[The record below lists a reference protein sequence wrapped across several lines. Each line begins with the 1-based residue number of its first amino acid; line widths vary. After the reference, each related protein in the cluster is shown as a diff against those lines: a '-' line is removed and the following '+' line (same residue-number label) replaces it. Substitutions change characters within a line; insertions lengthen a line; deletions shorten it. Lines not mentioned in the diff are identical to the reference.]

1 MIKLPN
7 GCYCSELK
15 VHPRNWDK
23 SGACPKKPWYIY
35 YRFYDPLAR
44 DKYRKG
50 KLVFVKG
57 MNTFKTLTE
66 RREVTASLIQDELHR
81 LKALEFNPITGYEK
95 DPEAIESTDYIVDP
109 NAPLLEALT
118 TVLSRLKLTE
128 GSIKDMRSVLK
139 YFSQAATQLRLA
151 NMPIKSVRRRHVRVI
166 LDQVGKN
173 KGDKWTANN
182 FNFYRSY
189 LMMLF
194 AELVNYDVVETN
206 PVKEIKKAKVV
217 QRIRPVLTEE
227 QRVAIDAYLRKENYV
242 FWRFMQIFFHSGSR
256 ETEILNVQGKDVDLE
271 RQEVIYLVKKG
282 PTQRE
287 VKRVIKNISLPLW
300 REAMEGCGREDYVF
314 SRGLRPGKSSI
325 RPEQITRRWRK
336 WVKQA
341 KGPDGKPLFGEVAD
355 FYSLKHLNTTEVAG
369 EVGEILAAKH
379 NSHTVEVLKR
389 HYDVYGKD
397 RETELLKSLRNKFA

>member
-1 MIKLPN
+1 MIQLPN
-7 GCYCSELK
+7 GCYCSEIK
-15 VHPRNWDK
+15 VHPKNWNQP
-23 SGACPKKPWYIY
+23 GASLKKPWYIY
-35 YRFYDPLAR
+35 YRFYDPLSPA
-44 DKYRKG
+44 KGG
-50 KLVFVKG
+50 KLVALRG
-57 MNTFKTLTE
+57 MNAFRTLTE
-66 RREVTASLIQDELHR
+66 RREVTTSLIRDELHR
-81 LKALEFNPITGYEK
+81 LKDLEYNPITGYEK
-95 DPEAIESTDYIVDP
+95 EPEDPYAVDYVVDP
-109 NAPLLEALT
+109 NAPIIEALY
-118 TVLSRLKLTE
+118 SINERLKLSAVPRT
-128 GSIKDMRSVLK
+128 GMRSVLK
-139 YFSQAATQLRLA
+139 YFSQAAAQLRLA
-151 NMPIKSVRRRHVRVI
+151 NMPIKSVRRRHIRVI
-166 LDQVGKN
+166 LDQVGKL

-206 PVKEIKKAKVV
+206 PVKEIKKAKAV

-227 QRVAIDAYLRKENYV
+227 QRVAIDAYLRKVNYI

-256 ETEILNVQGKDVDLE
+256 EKEILNVQGKDVDLE

-287 VKRVIKNISLPLW
+287 VKRVIKNIALPLW
-300 REAMEGCGREDYVF
+300 REAMEGCGPEDYVF